1 LSQMESQAQQLQMLA
16 EQLELPDR
24 IRGDL
29 YERFMR
35 IDLSEDNWQE
45 QAKYVLQLRDLLK
58 IAAGEV
64 ARLLPLDT
72 EGES

>member
-1 LSQMESQAQQLQMLA
+1 MESQAQQLQMLA

>member
-1 LSQMESQAQQLQMLA
+1 MLA

>member
-1 LSQMESQAQQLQMLA
+1 
-16 EQLELPDR
+16 
-24 IRGDL
+24 
-29 YERFMR
+29 MR